1 MNRSIFYVLIVLI
14 TVIVIEAIHHYYNY
28 KLMKQLQKV
37 DDAETNDDFCLGV
50 KYAIEQ
56 IRYFTK

>member
-1 MNRSIFYVLIVLI
+1 MQLI

-37 DDAETNDDFCLGV
+37 ADAETNDDFCLGA